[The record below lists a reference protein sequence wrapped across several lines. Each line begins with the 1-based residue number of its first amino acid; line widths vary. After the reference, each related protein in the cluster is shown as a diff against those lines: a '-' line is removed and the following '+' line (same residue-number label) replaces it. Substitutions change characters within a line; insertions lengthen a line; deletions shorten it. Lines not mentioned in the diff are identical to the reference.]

1 MVQLLQIDPMERVA
15 LQLLADGKST
25 SELAAALQLS
35 ESDIDARLAALF
47 TRMGVTTQ
55 REAAAE
61 CVKRGLLFAGDAAH
75 NASRRSRICNVAE
88 LNVHN

>member
-1 MVQLLQIDPMERVA
+1 MSQLLQIEPLERAA

-25 SELAAALQLS
+25 SELAAALHLP
-35 ESDIDARLAALF
+35 EPDIDARLATLF

-61 CVKRGLLFAGDAAH
+61 CVKRGLLFAADLGRGSSTAPRLADPEM
-75 NASRRSRICNVAE
+75 E
-88 LNVHN
+88 L

>member
-1 MVQLLQIDPMERVA
+1 V
-15 LQLLADGKST
+15 
-25 SELAAALQLS
+25 S

-75 NASRRSRICNVAE
+75 NASRTIADM
-88 LNVHN
+88 

>member
-25 SELAAALQLS
+25 SELAAVLHLS

-75 NASRRSRICNVAE
+75 NASRTIADM
-88 LNVHN
+88 